1 MAGCLYKPQLYGP
14 QHATVPSSQPRASP
28 CSVGWIPFISPLA
41 PMGNQVE
48 TTKMRSS
55 FQIIKYT
62 STLLSQVSLGINF
75 IVDFHWDLDS

>member
-1 MAGCLYKPQLYGP
+1 MDLSMQLCP
-14 QHATVPSSQPRASP
+14 PANLMHLHALWI
-28 CSVGWIPFISPLA
+28 GWIPFISPLA

-62 STLLSQVSLGINF
+62 STLLSQVSLGIKF